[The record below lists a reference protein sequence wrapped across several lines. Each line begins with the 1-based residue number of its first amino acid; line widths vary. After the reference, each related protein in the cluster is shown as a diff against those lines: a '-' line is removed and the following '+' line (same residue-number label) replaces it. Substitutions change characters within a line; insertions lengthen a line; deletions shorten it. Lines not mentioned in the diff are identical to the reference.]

1 MATFLKRYQSG
12 EYEQV
17 WAELLAR
24 GSSIRNESLLEDA
37 LAVAQETMAKART
50 NIDWLIERLQAIG
63 YEFEEN
69 EVVFIPPQPDVHEQI
84 ASLENKAGIIPLS
97 LRAWYEVVGTVSL
110 RGFSS

>member
-63 YEFEEN
+63 YEFKDA
-69 EVVFIPPQPDVHEQI
+69 IPNKK
-84 ASLENKAGIIPLS
+84 SLERNILETESRIQKIDSLITYLTEDLLPL
-97 LRAWYEVVGTVSL
+97 
-110 RGFSS
+110 